1 MSPKSF
7 IVLSLM
13 TATALVAALVMIAGD
28 RVYRPAAGAGNAALP
43 GLLGKA
49 NDVASILI
57 EHAGGAIA
65 LTSGEAGWT
74 VKQRSGYAARTVKI
88 KRSILGLAQLTL
100 KEPKT
105 RLKQKF
111 AKLELQDPAA
121 QGARSKRVRLFDKAG
136 REIGDLI
143 VGKNRPGRAGRAAG
157 GLYVRK
163 PGEDQ
168 AWLAAGATDLSRNII
183 DWLERK
189 IVHVDAKRVK
199 RVVINHPDGEAV
211 EVVKATAEESLFSL
225 NAIPSGKKLLSILD
239 LTSIGKALANLVLDD
254 VRKATDVAP
263 FDAGETTTIDV
274 TTFDGLSVRVR
285 MVKRDAVFWYQIDAS
300 GTHEEAAK
308 INARTKGWVY
318 RITDY
323 TASPFTRRMKDLVED
338 AKPKS
343 RSN

>member
-28 RVYRPAAGAGNAALP
+28 RVYRPAAGVGNAALP

-57 EHAGGAIA
+57 EHAGGIIA
-65 LTSGEAGWT
+65 LSSGEAGWT

-143 VGKNRPGRAGRAAG
+143 VGKNRPGRAGRTAG

-168 AWLAAGATDLSRNII
+168 TWLAAGTTDLSKKII

-199 RVVINHPDGEAV
+199 RVVIVHPGGETI

-225 NAIPSGKKLLSILD
+225 NATPAGKQLISIFDLSA
-239 LTSIGKALANLVLDD
+239 IGKTLANLVLDD
-254 VRKATDVAP
+254 VKKAADAAP
-263 FDAGETTTIDV
+263 FDPAKTITIDV
-274 TTFDGLSVRVR
+274 TTFDELKVRVR
-285 MVKRDAVFWYQIDAS
+285 MTERDGAFWLKLEAS
-300 GTHEEAAK
+300 GEHEDAAK
-308 INARTKGWVY
+308 ITARTKGWVY
-318 RITDY
+318 RIADY
-323 TASPFTRRMKDLVED
+323 TASSLTRRMKDLVED
-338 AKPKS
+338 AKQKS
-343 RSN
+343 RNN